1 MEVPSRSKT
10 QFIAIDGEGL
20 NIGSAP
26 NGGTIQHYVM
36 MCASTGESLYKPEG
50 IKTLDALHWLCDLSE
65 KYPHAVFVVFGGSY
79 DTNMILRDLTFQER
93 LTIHKYS
100 KIATDIEQSNSKR
113 KLPMFGNFEII
124 YRPRKELYVKRLKTI
139 VSNNGYHKVLWKKS
153 KGGKF
158 SKLSSGAMHLYD
170 VYGFFQRKFVDA
182 IVEYKLPVDDIDFI
196 KRMKDTRNDFQ
207 AGNVEEIISYC
218 RRECEILVKLMQLVE
233 HYLLHPDINL
243 KLTRW
248 DGAGSIAGAIMKKYS
263 VKDHLEELPFHV
275 LEASKHAYTGGRI
288 ELIQYG
294 HYKNIVYDYD
304 INSAYPTF
312 LLRLP
317 SLKGGKW
324 TPIEEK
330 ETEIKSSFCVCLVEW
345 DLWDIENRI
354 YPFPYRQKD
363 GTIIYPSRGKNWVWL
378 PEYQAAMKHRSKYRN
393 GTINLIQV
401 INFYPATDE
410 KPFWFVEDMARQR
423 LLWKQA
429 GEGQNIMVK
438 LGLNSLYGKTA
449 QQIGGYYDE
458 KKDTLVTP
466 PYHNLA
472 YAGFVTSS
480 TRASLFDSA
489 MQKPTDVIMFA
500 TDGLFTISPFTLPI
514 SKLLGEWECT
524 KVLNFTAVQSGVYY
538 YDVKKDFKDFEEMQ
552 IDHFNEIT
560 SGLYFYLSLDTS
572 IPKIKSRGFDPSS
585 ISRESVISTWKEG
598 KKSKVIGRSRKFITF
613 GMLATG
619 QKPDTIKRNMRR
631 LCNWETV
638 DRELCLYP
646 LNTKRHNTLND
657 EYETRRKPSNG
668 LMKTYPKVN
677 ADYEEKGT
685 MSHAYRYIYTVP
697 FDKLTESEQQYLREL
712 EEVNE
717 EDML

>member
-1 MEVPSRSKT
+1 MEAPSRSKT

-20 NIGSAP
+20 NVGTAP

-50 IKTLDALHWLCDLSE
+50 IKSIDALHWLCDLAE
-65 KYPHAVFVVFGGSY
+65 TYPKAVFVVFGGSY
-79 DTNMILRDLTFQER
+79 DTTMILRDLTFQER

-113 KLPMFGNFEII
+113 KLPRFGNFEII

-139 VSNNGYHKVLWKKS
+139 VSDTGYHKVLWKKS

-182 IVEYKLPVDDIDFI
+182 IAEYKLPVDDIDFI
-196 KRMKDTRNDFQ
+196 RRMKDTRNDFQ
-207 AGNVEEIISYC
+207 TGNVQEIISYC
-218 RRECEILVKLMQLVE
+218 KRECEILVKLMQLVE

-263 VKDHLEELPFHV
+263 VKEHLEELKPHV
-275 LEASKHAYTGGRI
+275 LEAAMHAYTGGRI

-294 HYKNIVYDYD
+294 HYKNVVYDYD

-317 SLKGGKW
+317 RLKDGEWK
-324 TPIEEK
+324 IEK
-330 ETEIKSSFCVCLVEW
+330 EVKSSFAVCLVEW
-345 DLWDIENRI
+345 DLWDINQRI

-363 GTIIYPSRGKNWVWL
+363 GTIIYPSRGKNWVWV
-378 PEYQAAMKHRSKYRN
+378 PEYHAAMKHLHKYTN
-393 GTINLIQV
+393 GTIKLLQV

-423 LLWKQA
+423 LIWKQA

-458 KKDTLVTP
+458 KKDKIVPP

-480 TRASLFDSA
+480 TRAALFDSA
-489 MQKPTDVIMFA
+489 MQNPTAVIMFA
-500 TDGLFTISPFTLPI
+500 TDGLFTTSAFTLPI
-514 SKLLGEWECT
+514 SKSLGEWECT
-524 KVLNFTAVQSGVYY
+524 KVLDFTAVQSGVYY
-538 YDVKKDFKDFEEMQ
+538 FTTEKGEV
-552 IDHFNEIT
+552 
-560 SGLYFYLSLDTS
+560 
-572 IPKIKSRGFDPSS
+572 KIKSRGFDPTSV
-585 ISRESVISTWKEG
+585 SRETIIKTWKEG
-598 KKSKVIGRSRKFITF
+598 KSSKVTGRSRKFITF
-613 GMLATG
+613 GMIATA
-619 QKPDTIKRNMRR
+619 QKEDTIKKNMLR

-638 DRELCLYP
+638 DRDLCLYP

-657 EYETRRKPSNG
+657 EYETRRKPSSG

-677 ADYEEKGT
+677 ADYEESGAI
-685 MSHAYRYIYTVP
+685 SYPYRYIYAVP
-697 FDKLTESEQQYLREL
+697 VEKLTEVEKQYLMEV
-712 EEVNE
+712 EEATE

>member
-1 MEVPSRSKT
+1 MEAPSRSKT

-20 NIGSAP
+20 NVGTAP

-50 IKTLDALHWLCDLSE
+50 IKSLDALNWLCNLAE
-65 KYPHAVFVVFGGSY
+65 TYPKAVFVVFGGSY
-79 DTNMILRDLTFQER
+79 DTTMILRDLTFQER

-100 KIATDIEQSNSKR
+100 KIATDIDQSNSKR
-113 KLPMFGNFEII
+113 KLPRFGNFEII

-139 VSNNGYHKVLWKKS
+139 VSDTGYHKVLWKKS

-182 IVEYKLPVDDIDFI
+182 IAEYKLPVDDIDFI
-196 KRMKDTRNDFQ
+196 RRMKDTRNDFQ
-207 AGNVEEIISYC
+207 TGNVQEIISYC
-218 RRECEILVKLMQLVE
+218 KRECEILVKLMQLVE

-248 DGAGSIAGAIMKKYS
+248 DGAGAIAGAIMKKYA
-263 VKDHLEELPFHV
+263 VKEHLEELPFDV

-294 HYKNIVYDYD
+294 HYTKVVYDYD

-317 SLKGGKW
+317 SLKGGLWKR
-324 TPIEEK
+324 EK
-330 ETEIKSSFCVCLVEW
+330 TIKSSFAVCLVEW
-345 DLWDIENRI
+345 DLWDIDNRI

-363 GTIIYPSRGKNWVWL
+363 GTIIYPSKGKNWVWL
-378 PEYQAAMKHRSKYRN
+378 PEYLAATKHLGKYN
-393 GTINLIQV
+393 HGSIILLEV
-401 INFYPATDE
+401 FNFYPASDE
-410 KPFWFVEDMARQR
+410 KPFWFVDDMAKQR
-423 LLWKQA
+423 LIWKQT

-449 QQIGGYYDE
+449 QQIGGHYDE
-458 KKDTLVTP
+458 KTERVIPP

-472 YAGFVTSS
+472 YAGYVTSS
-480 TRASLFDSA
+480 TRAALFDAA
-489 MQKPTDVIMFA
+489 MQNPHDVIMFA
-500 TDGLFTISPFTLPI
+500 TDGLFTIKPFDLTI
-514 SKLLGEWECT
+514 SKQLGEWECT
-524 KVLNFTAVQSGVYY
+524 KVLSFTAVQSGVYY
-538 YDVKKDFKDFEEMQ
+538 YTTEEGK
-552 IDHFNEIT
+552 E
-560 SGLYFYLSLDTS
+560 
-572 IPKIKSRGFDPSS
+572 KIKSRGFDPSS
-585 ISRESVISTWKEG
+585 VSRETIIKTWKEG
-598 KKSKVIGRSRKFITF
+598 KSSKVTGRSRKFITF
-613 GMLATG
+613 GMIATA
-619 QKPDTIKRNMRR
+619 QKEDTIKKNMLR

-638 DRELCLYP
+638 DRDLCLYP

-657 EYETRRKPSNG
+657 EYETRRKPSSG

-677 ADYEEKGT
+677 ADYEESG
-685 MSHAYRYIYTVP
+685 MISYPYRYIYAVP
-697 FDKLTESEQQYLREL
+697 IEKLTEVEKQYLMEV
-712 EEVNE
+712 EEANE

>member
-1 MEVPSRSKT
+1 MEVPTRSKT

-20 NIGSAP
+20 NVGSAP

-50 IKTLDALHWLCDLSE
+50 IRSLDALHWLCDLAE

-79 DTNMILRDLTFQER
+79 DTTMILRDLTFQER

-100 KIATDIEQSNSKR
+100 KIAKDIEQSNSKR
-113 KLPMFGNFEII
+113 KLPRFGNFEII

-139 VSNNGYHKVLWKKS
+139 VSDNGYHKVLWKKS

-182 IVEYKLPVDDIDFI
+182 IDEYKLPISDIEFI

-263 VKDHLEELPFHV
+263 VKEHLEDLPIHV

-294 HYKNIVYDYD
+294 HYTKVVYDYD

-317 SLKGGKW
+317 SLKGGQWK
-324 TPIEEK
+324 IEN
-330 ETEIKSSFCVCLVEW
+330 EIKSSFAVCLVEW
-345 DLWDIENRI
+345 DLWDINQRI

-378 PEYQAAMKHRSKYRN
+378 PEYQAAIKHLDKYHL
-393 GTINLIQV
+393 GSIKLLQV
-401 INFYPATDE
+401 INFYPATDD

-423 LLWKQA
+423 LIWKQA

-449 QQIGGYYDE
+449 QQIGGHYDE
-458 KKDTLVTP
+458 KQDKIIPP

-480 TRASLFDSA
+480 TRAALFDAA
-489 MQKPTDVIMFA
+489 MQSANDVIMFA
-500 TDGLFTISPFTLPI
+500 TDGLFTIKPFDLAI

-524 KVLNFTAVQSGVYY
+524 KVLDFTAVQSGVYY
-538 YDVKKDFKDFEEMQ
+538 FTTEKGEV
-552 IDHFNEIT
+552 
-560 SGLYFYLSLDTS
+560 
-572 IPKIKSRGFDPSS
+572 KIKSRGFDPTSV
-585 ISRESVISTWKEG
+585 SRETIISTWKEG
-598 KKSKVIGRSRKFITF
+598 KKSKVTGRSRKFITF

-619 QKPDTIKRNMRR
+619 QKEDTIKRNMLR

-638 DRELCLYP
+638 DRDLCLYP

-677 ADYEEKGT
+677 AEYEESGT
-685 MSHAYRYIYTVP
+685 ISYAYRYIYNVP
-697 FDKLTESEQQYLREL
+697 FDKLTEAEKEYLREL